1 MLRIFFTGTT
11 LKSTSKKLPS
21 LTDLSLEKTV
31 DQVLEKNRSQIL
43 ESRTSSFSESQEK
56 VSESLSELE
65 KEYDK
70 IISEG
75 HKEAE
80 KIEKQIVGS
89 SDLEV
94 RNKALLLVEEHTSK
108 VFQKAKDEIQNTKRD
123 SNYSNLISSLITEA
137 TEALGTSEITVYTNS
152 KDKEI
157 VQSAISKISGAELSS
172 EEIDCMGGIKIT
184 SKDGSMAFDNTIDA
198 RFERLKPL
206 IRKNIAAKFNLGN

>member
-1 MLRIFFTGTT
+1 MLRNFFSGTT
-11 LKSTSKKLPS
+11 IKSTFKRVPS

-31 DQVLEKNRSQIL
+31 DQVLSKNRSQIL
-43 ESRTSSFSESQEK
+43 ESLKSSFSESQEK
-56 VSESLSELE
+56 LSESLSELE

-75 HKEAE
+75 QKEAE
-80 KIEKQIVGS
+80 KIEKQIIGS

-94 RNKALLLVEEHTSK
+94 RNKALLLIEEHTAK
-108 VFQKAKDEIQNTKRD
+108 VFEKAKDQIQNTKRD
-123 SNYSNLISSLITEA
+123 SNYTNLISTLITEA

-152 KDKEI
+152 KDKDI
-157 VQSAISKISGAELSS
+157 VQSEISKISGAELSS

-184 SKDGSMAFDNTIDA
+184 SKDGSMTFDNTIDA
-198 RFERLKPL
+198 RFERMKPL

>member
-1 MLRIFFTGTT
+1 MLRNFFAGTT

-43 ESRTSSFSESQEK
+43 ESLKSSFSESQEK

-108 VFQKAKDEIQNTKRD
+108 VFEKAKDEIQNTKRD

-157 VQSAISKISGAELSS
+157 VQSAISKITGAEFSS
-172 EEIDCMGGIKIT
+172 EEIDCMGGVKIT
-184 SKDGSMAFDNTIDA
+184 SKDGSMTFDNTIDA
-198 RFERLKPL
+198 RFERMKPL

>member
-43 ESRTSSFSESQEK
+43 ESLKSSFSESQEK

-198 RFERLKPL
+198 RFERMKPL

>member
-43 ESRTSSFSESQEK
+43 ESLKSSFSESQEK

-137 TEALGTSEITVYTNS
+137 TEALCTSEITVYTNS

-172 EEIDCMGGIKIT
+172 EAIDCMGGIKIT
-184 SKDGSMAFDNTIDA
+184 SKDGSMAFDNTIDT

>member
-1 MLRIFFTGTT
+1 M
-11 LKSTSKKLPS
+11 PS

-31 DQVLEKNRSQIL
+31 DQVLEKNRSQLL
-43 ESRTSSFSESQEK
+43 ESLKSSFSESQGK
-56 VSESLSELE
+56 LSESLSELE

-75 HKEAE
+75 QKEAE

-94 RNKALLLVEEHTSK
+94 RNKALLLIEEHTAK
-108 VFQKAKDEIQNTKRD
+108 VFEKAKDQIQNTSRD

-137 TEALGTSEITVYTNS
+137 TEALGTSEVTVYTNS
-152 KDKEI
+152 KDKDI

-172 EEIDCMGGIKIT
+172 EAVSYTHLTLPTK
-184 SKDGSMAFDNTIDA
+184 A
-198 RFERLKPL
+198 
-206 IRKNIAAKFNLGN
+206 

>member
-43 ESRTSSFSESQEK
+43 ESLKSSFSESQEK

-108 VFQKAKDEIQNTKRD
+108 VFEKAKDEIQNTKRD

-152 KDKEI
+152 KDKDI
-157 VQSAISKISGAELSS
+157 DQSAISKISGAELSS

>member
-43 ESRTSSFSESQEK
+43 ESLKSSFSESQEK

-108 VFQKAKDEIQNTKRD
+108 VFEKAKDEIQNTKRD

-172 EEIDCMGGIKIT
+172 EAIDCMRGIKIT

-198 RFERLKPL
+198 RFERMKPL

>member
-43 ESRTSSFSESQEK
+43 ESLKSSFSESQEK

-108 VFQKAKDEIQNTKRD
+108 VFEKAKDEIQNTKRD

-157 VQSAISKISGAELSS
+157 VQSAISKISGEELSS